1 MTTKEFEV
9 MRKAQKHE
17 TYIAIHRVL
26 DTIKSEIQMYELDCR
41 MVGTPECEKCNDN
54 VFGSI
59 YRIIERN
66 TPNDTD

>member
-17 TYIAIHRVL
+17 TDIAMQRVL

-41 MVGTPECEKCNDN
+41 FAGGTPECEKCNDN

-59 YRIIERN
+59 YRII
-66 TPNDTD
+66 